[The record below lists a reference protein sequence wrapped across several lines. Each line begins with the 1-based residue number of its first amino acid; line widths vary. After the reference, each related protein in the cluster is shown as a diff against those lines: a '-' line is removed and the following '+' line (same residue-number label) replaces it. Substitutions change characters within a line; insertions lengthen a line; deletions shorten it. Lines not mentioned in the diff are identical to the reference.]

1 MKRDAGI
8 LVFRVSMGTMMILHG
23 IMKIA
28 GGSEFIQ
35 RLGGLPP
42 LVPDND
48 ALRLILGLIA
58 VSFEIVGG
66 LGVVTGYRFRT
77 ACTMIILVMIP
88 AFLYHLGGVS
98 DFESFV
104 RNTWPLELAF
114 VFTAFILI
122 GPGKHKLG

>member
-1 MKRDAGI
+1 MKRDTGT

-23 IMKIA
+23 IMKIS
-28 GGSEFIQ
+28 GGLEFIQ

-42 LVPDND
+42 FVPDND
-48 ALRLILGLIA
+48 VLRLILGLIA
-58 VSFEIVGG
+58 VLFEIVGG
-66 LGVVTGYRFRT
+66 LGVVTGYRFRA
-77 ACTMIILVMIP
+77 ACIMIVLVMIP
-88 AFLYHLGGVS
+88 AFLHHLGGVS

-122 GPGKHKLG
+122 GPGKHKIG